1 MFAARLLEPRRSVGT
16 EAMMRARTPTCCAL
30 ASRGRRIHNP
40 VCIRSTSDLMD
51 RIYLSVSPE
60 EYAEVKAS
68 GACWDDASKRWYIGE
83 GMAPATFSRWLG
95 EDQGEAP
102 FGLASEEA
110 FVASAR
116 TSCVNCL
123 EEIEVIC
130 IYCESGVDTEIGHAL
145 TRFTVSNIWAADGAL
160 RILLQR
166 WPCYRPGI
174 GEDAEQGNFANHCSH
189 CGAMQED
196 YLLHS
201 EPGDVFFGIALG
213 SPEEVEFTPLA
224 GRLQLSGDYGF
235 EV

>member
-1 MFAARLLEPRRSVGT
+1 
-16 EAMMRARTPTCCAL
+16 
-30 ASRGRRIHNP
+30 
-40 VCIRSTSDLMD
+40 MD

-60 EYAEVKAS
+60 EYLEVKAS

-83 GMAPATFSRWLG
+83 GTAPGMFSRWLG
-95 EDQGEAP
+95 KDEDEAP
-102 FGLASEEA
+102 FGIISEEA

-116 TSCVNCL
+116 CRCVNCGKDM
-123 EEIEVIC
+123 EVVC
-130 IYCESGVDTEIGHAL
+130 LYCKSGVDTETGDPIAD
-145 TRFTVSNIWAADGAL
+145 FTVSNIWAMDGVLAEL
-160 RILLQR
+160 MQR
-166 WPCYRPGI
+166 WPCFKKGV
-174 GEDAEQGNFANHCSH
+174 GEDSGEENFANHCPH

-213 SPEEVEFTPLA
+213 RPGEVEFTPLA